1 MDNKEMSLREEIVL
15 ILQLYKRQI
24 HHSAYRTPTEEII
37 SIFEKRIV
45 DDIPARHDS
54 ETVEQVNY
62 TNGWNH
68 ALRTVREMLK

>member
-37 SIFEKRIV
+37 SIFEKII
-45 DDIPARHDS
+45 DSIPQPYDTGEGELTHGFNMALD
-54 ETVEQVNY
+54 QVK
-62 TNGWNH
+62 
-68 ALRTVREMLK
+68 EMLK